1 MQVKSKDPKH
11 LFSLDNLLDFF
22 FIKRLTLQ
30 TVQSNIASC
39 EESMTPAL
47 YWKMRWGRKKKQV
60 WRWDRYRNKDWGKK
74 NQGIGRNVEGNNTV
88 WTFLFTQMN
97 NITTLSSGLLSTPA
111 RDVHVRQ
118 TFAWLPGSH
127 DYKHSTEILQ
137 CFSFAF
143 SVWGGQRG
151 LWWVGVF
158 KECQG

>member
-118 TFAWLPGSH
+118 NLCLVTRVTWLQTLNRNFAMFFFC
-127 DYKHSTEILQ
+127 IQ
-137 CFSFAF
+137 CVRWSKGAMV
-143 SVWGGQRG
+143 SGCV
-151 LWWVGVF
+151 
-158 KECQG
+158 